1 MSDPSRTET
10 SVVAKLFGAMVMA
23 IGGLIAVLSGLCSL
37 TVVWSMIQNAM
48 RYPRFA
54 GANLASLWL
63 VLIFG
68 GAPLIIGVGIFLWGL
83 RLYRGR

>member
-1 MSDPSRTET
+1 
-10 SVVAKLFGAMVMA
+10 MA

-37 TVVWSMIQNAM
+37 TMVWSMIQNAL
-48 RYPRFA
+48 RYPPFA